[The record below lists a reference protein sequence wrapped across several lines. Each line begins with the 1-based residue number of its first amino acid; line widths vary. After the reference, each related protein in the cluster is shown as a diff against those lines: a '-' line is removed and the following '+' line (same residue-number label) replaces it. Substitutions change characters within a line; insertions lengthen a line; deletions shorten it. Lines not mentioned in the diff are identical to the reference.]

1 MGFYTPEELREL
13 LADDESDLVERKRT
27 AADRSA
33 IRRSVCAFANDL
45 PGHARPG
52 VIFIGLEDDGR
63 CAGIEVDDELLRTL
77 AQMRADGNILPLPS
91 MRVEKLSIEDC
102 TVVAI
107 QVEPSISPPVR
118 YQGRVWVRV
127 GPTVQLASPE
137 EELRLAER
145 RRSADM
151 PFDLRP
157 ALSAALDELDYGYIQ
172 NVYLPAA
179 VSPEVLERNHRPLSH
194 QLHALR
200 LAVGEHPSWGGLIA
214 CARDPQ
220 GWVPGAYVQF
230 LRIDGVRLTDP
241 IKDQKSLTGKLEDVL
256 RRLDELLALH
266 IMTRSEI
273 TRGPREQRHPDY
285 PIVALQQLTRNAIM
299 HRSYEGTHAPV
310 RVYWYADRVE
320 IQNPGGLYGKVTAM
334 NFGSGATDYRNPLI
348 AEIMHHLGYAQR
360 FGLGIPLARQALTD
374 NGNPPPDFSFTPT
387 HVAVTVRP
395 AP

>member
-45 PGHARPG
+45 PGHDRPG

-91 MRVEKLSIEDC
+91 MRVERLSIENC

-137 EELRLAER
+137 EELRLAGR

-157 ALSAALDELDYGYIQ
+157 ALTAAMDELDYGYIMVTSKTSICQ
-172 NVYLPAA
+172 QP
-179 VSPEVLERNHRPLSH
+179 SPP
-194 QLHALR
+194 
-200 LAVGEHPSWGGLIA
+200 
-214 CARDPQ
+214 
-220 GWVPGAYVQF
+220 
-230 LRIDGVRLTDP
+230 
-241 IKDQKSLTGKLEDVL
+241 
-256 RRLDELLALH
+256 
-266 IMTRSEI
+266 RS
-273 TRGPREQRHPDY
+273 
-285 PIVALQQLTRNAIM
+285 
-299 HRSYEGTHAPV
+299 
-310 RVYWYADRVE
+310 
-320 IQNPGGLYGKVTAM
+320 
-334 NFGSGATDYRNPLI
+334 
-348 AEIMHHLGYAQR
+348 
-360 FGLGIPLARQALTD
+360 
-374 NGNPPPDFSFTPT
+374 
-387 HVAVTVRP
+387 
-395 AP
+395 